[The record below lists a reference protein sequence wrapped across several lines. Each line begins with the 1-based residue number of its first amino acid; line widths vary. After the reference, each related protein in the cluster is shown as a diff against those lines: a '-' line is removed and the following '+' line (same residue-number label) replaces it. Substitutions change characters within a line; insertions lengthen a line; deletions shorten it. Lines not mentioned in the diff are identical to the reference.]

1 MNLCS
6 GTLQFAA
13 LPLLMN
19 RVDQRTIWLTI
30 PTIMLSS
37 VLADSTIS
45 NSSLLVH
52 SVLFGMMKICDYSV
66 RGVTTELVF
75 VSMDSESRSAGKQFI
90 STFVSKSARTLTS
103 MVLACLMSAST
114 VGSMPAYLSIMKI
127 TTGCLW
133 LIASFHLTKLLKLT
147 QIEAIKKK

>member
-30 PTIMLSS
+30 PIIMLSS

-127 TTGCLW
+127 TTG
-133 LIASFHLTKLLKLT
+133 
-147 QIEAIKKK
+147 